1 MKSNK
6 NYKLKAIMKIMRYH
20 LYKMT
25 LLLFKFNKFRNKLEL
40 IRKKYKK
47 KTVNQYKNQLLG
59 TFLRK
64 NKQKTNKI
72 NRNRN
77 KKKKKKL
84 HKLT

>member
-1 MKSNK
+1 MKNNK
-6 NYKLKAIMKIMRYH
+6 NYKLKATMKIMRYH

-25 LLLFKFNKFRNKLEL
+25 LLLFKFNKFRNKLKL
-40 IRKKYKK
+40 ISERYKK
-47 KTVNQYKNQLLG
+47 KTVNQYKSQLLG

-77 KKKKKKL
+77 RKKKNKL
-84 HKLT
+84 LKLT